1 MIEVGGIYKLKKIKD
16 FFGTNTED
24 DFKVLKISGD
34 TVYCQNE
41 QTKELNMFDKKFF
54 IDPEFPDDIYSDFQ
68 IVWEKLDKAMKP
80 MNLSFWKEL
89 QEDAMA
95 STAAAVSALS
105 GGGPT
110 GPAPTATTGGARVNG
125 VPVMGKSIMS
135 LINKKTKKKKKKNE
149 ELQLVW
155 PADDE
160 LQIGDTY
167 FAQTE
172 DDVFACLD
180 KMTLADA
187 TGVYLKNK
195 YGDTCELTIELIEPD
210 QYILKLEQDDNAN
223 DWDGKDVMNT
233 DLITKE
239 EVIQTLQ
246 SLFKDYRVI
255 TNKVD
260 ESIENFIKEL
270 TEDFNEE
277 YETITELL
285 AKQLDRM
292 NFIFANTED
301 IVYKKEGAYKYLIK
315 FDNENGF
322 LKFKISKD
330 DNTIEYKEWKL
341 GEGDDISPI
350 FEEIEE
356 LYRQYGI

>member
-16 FFGTNTED
+16 LVNNTED

-34 TVYCQNE
+34 TVYCQNQE
-41 QTKELNMFDKKFF
+41 TKELNMFNKKDL
-54 IDPEFPDDIYSDFQ
+54 IDPEFPDDIYSDIE
-68 IVWEKLDKAMKP
+68 IVWEKLNQKMKP
-80 MNLSFWKEL
+80 MNLSFWKEFK
-89 QEDAMA
+89 EDAMA
-95 STAAAVSALS
+95 STAAAVPALS

-110 GPAPTATTGGARVNG
+110 GPAPTATTSGARVNG
-125 VPVMGKSIMS
+125 IPVMGKSVMS
-135 LINKKTKKKKKKNE
+135 LMNKKTKKKKKKNE

-160 LQIGDTY
+160 LEMGDTY

-210 QYILKLEQDDNAN
+210 QYVLKLEQDDNAN
-223 DWDGKDVMNT
+223 DWEGKDVMDT
-233 DLITKE
+233 DPITKE
-239 EVIQTLQ
+239 EVIETLQ
-246 SLFKDYRVI
+246 SLFKDYRVV

-260 ESIENFIKEL
+260 ESIENYIKEL
-270 TEDFNEE
+270 IEDFNEE

-285 AKQLDRM
+285 ARQLDRM
-292 NFIFANTED
+292 NFEFANTDE
-301 IVYKKEGAYKYLIK
+301 IIYKKEGAYKYLLK
-315 FDNENGF
+315 FDNEHGI

-330 DNTIEYKEWKL
+330 QDVLEDKEWKL
-341 GEGDDISPI
+341 EEGEDISPI